1 MEQRAKRRP
10 TGLTALKQAGIEAIY
25 HKNKVATYEKGGNLQ
40 VPCKPNIT
48 ELTQKWL
55 PKIPGLYGLA
65 SGSVH
70 AAFWL
75 TVTSIDFSTD
85 EMRTTGDAE
94 IVLTASLA
102 PCFALQAVTTGA
114 YQLHRLD
121 ISTFQYKSDQMI
133 ARAVAEFQ
141 TWKGLQSQPSPPSS

>member
-1 MEQRAKRRP
+1 ME
-10 TGLTALKQAGIEAIY
+10 
-25 HKNKVATYEKGGNLQ
+25 TYKF
-40 VPCKPNIT
+40 
-48 ELTQKWL
+48 
-55 PKIPGLYGLA
+55 LA
-65 SGSVH
+65 SPISLNSHKIGYRKYRDFTDSLPDQY

-75 TVTSIDFSTD
+75 TATSIDFSTD

-121 ISTFQYKSDQMI
+121 ISIFRT
-133 ARAVAEFQ
+133 RA
-141 TWKGLQSQPSPPSS
+141 TR